1 LEPSCTAQC
10 QEPRPDPPSMLDH
23 LQTAFDEFDH
33 KAPKKSVFERA
44 VAFINVMSLFTPVGE
59 VITLKEVTISAPR
72 IGSARAAQRGGVLNK
87 IGGWFGR
94 IFNRAEKGGS
104 AVTEE
109 SGSNTYDGLETFDD
123 FARMGGDDVAGAAV
137 GSADRG
143 VTSTFSLTKH
153 GELTNGVYTVS
164 KEAMKK
170 HVFDLGQGKSIF
182 YPSLNAEEAVLKAA
196 QYADEAGLWIG
207 NKAKVPVLNTNIG
220 RLGNDSPTNVI
231 NVYRNS
237 NGFIHGSPGTI
248 R

>member
-1 LEPSCTAQC
+1 LVFGATFGGVVNGTIAALSKTQSGVPRNFWNGDVRANGASTFSMRNSALLQQQGWVKGESGRWTQISGGDMQYQFPDWVDANGVFRQGGTGTATIPTV
-10 QEPRPDPPSMLDH
+10 ENI
-23 LQTAFDEFDH
+23 A
-33 KAPKKSVFERA
+33 A
-44 VAFINVMSLFTPVGE
+44 
-59 VITLKEVTISAPR
+59 KEVGNA
-72 IGSARAAQRGGVLNK
+72 
-87 IGGWFGR
+87 
-94 IFNRAEKGGS
+94 
-104 AVTEE
+104 
-109 SGSNTYDGLETFDD
+109 
-123 FARMGGDDVAGAAV
+123 
-137 GSADRG
+137 
-143 VTSTFSLTKH
+143 FSLTKY

-220 RLGNDSPTNVI
+220 RLGNGSPTNFI